1 MKTSGNKRYTIKYL
15 KHVIKRNLPS
25 LPEDI
30 KPSIRN
36 AIKEYLETDPIGN
49 GVSLRNRLKGHRRI
63 KVASNYRIIYRV
75 DTAKRIVTVVSI
87 GHRDN
92 IYNQAILDLLKR
104 QTNILPVFT

>member
-15 KHVIKRNLPS
+15 KHVIKRNIPS

-30 KPSIRN
+30 KPSIKD
-36 AIKEYLETDPIGN
+36 AIKKYLETDPIGN
-49 GVSLRNRLKGHRRI
+49 GVSLRNRLKGYRRI
-63 KVASNYRIIYRV
+63 RVGDYRIVYRV

-104 QTNILPVFT
+104 